1 MVAQKVGLHKE
12 LSRIDPSSMNGQL
25 PNFDPNG
32 ANQFT
37 PPLYN
42 LTNSSE
48 RPDAALLSPDK
59 HVLPTLE
66 SDGSRRWVNP
76 SLAQGFFWNRR
87 RIVAYSLIAFFLTLP
102 HLRIG
107 GKHVVLL
114 DIIHRQFTFFG
125 HTFYPTDSPLL
136 ALLVLTAFFSIM
148 FVTATAGRVWCGWGC
163 PQTVYLEFLFRPI
176 DRVFSGTT
184 GRGGRSNKTQF
195 AWRTGLRYVVYLVCC
210 MFLAHTFLSYFV
222 GTDQLAKWILGSP
235 FKHPVAFLV
244 MGAATGGMLFDF
256 LFFREQFCM
265 IACPYGRFQSVMLDR
280 HSWIVS
286 YDRTRG
292 EPRGKAKKEGIGD
305 CVDCNRCV
313 AVCPTGIDIRRGL
326 QLECIHC
333 AQCIDA
339 CDDVMQKLGRPIG
352 LVRYSSQDALE
363 GRKSRWLR
371 PRTVI
376 YPTLIIVAVSLFAY
390 ILSTKFS
397 FDARLLRSPG
407 APFVAVNEDGIA
419 AIQNNMRL
427 RLVNRSQQAQNYS
440 IEIKEPSGITLEWSD
455 GNAPRLEP
463 NGSVLALVKIRFPA
477 QLTAPVGSCD
487 AKLVIRDE
495 SGAEHIIP
503 FQLVGPR

>member
-1 MVAQKVGLHKE
+1 
-12 LSRIDPSSMNGQL
+12 MNDQL
-25 PNFDPNG
+25 PNSDQNE
-32 ANQFT
+32 ASNSSTTLYQFSN
-37 PPLYN
+37 P
-42 LTNSSE
+42 SE
-48 RPDAALLSPDK
+48 RPDSALLAPEQ

-87 RIVAYSLIAFFLTLP
+87 RAVAYLLIAFFVTLP
-102 HLRIG
+102 HLRFG
-107 GKHVVLL
+107 GKPLVLL
-114 DIIHRQFTFFG
+114 DIIHRQFTFLG

-136 ALLVLTAFFSIM
+136 ALLMLTGFFSIM

-163 PQTVYLEFLFRPI
+163 PQTVYIEFLFRPI
-176 DRVFSGTT
+176 DRIFLGTS
-184 GRGGRSNKTQF
+184 GRGGHSSKTPGV
-195 AWRTGLRYVVYLVCC
+195 WRKAMRLLVYLVCC

-222 GTDQLAKWILGSP
+222 GTDQLAKWIWGSP

-244 MGAATGGMLFDF
+244 MGVATGAMLFDF
-256 LFFREQFCM
+256 LYFREQFCM

-286 YDRTRG
+286 YDHNRG
-292 EPRGKAKKEGIGD
+292 EPRGKAKIEGIGD

-339 CDDVMQKLGRPIG
+339 CDAVMQKLGRPIG
-352 LVRYSSQDALE
+352 LVRYSSQEALE
-363 GRKSRWLR
+363 GRNSRWLR

-376 YPTLIIVAVSLFAY
+376 YPTLIAVALSLFAY
-390 ILSTKFS
+390 VLSTKFS

-407 APFVAVNEDGIA
+407 APFTAVSEDGVA
-419 AIQNNMRL
+419 AIQNNIRL
-427 RLVNRSQQAQNYS
+427 RLVNRSEKAQTYS
-440 IEIKEPSGITLEWSD
+440 IEVKDPPGVIVEWSD

-463 NGSVLALVKIRFPA
+463 NGSVLAPARIRFPA
-477 QLTAPVGSCD
+477 QLTVSVGSV
-487 AKLVIRDE
+487 ASNLIVRDD
-495 SGAEHIIP
+495 SGAEHLIP
-503 FQLVGPR
+503 FRLIGPR